1 MKSVDLVNKIRDEVL
16 KELFDISDLDLE
28 KLLKD
33 EEINRNKLLFMEGDK
48 RKEFI
53 ELIEME
59 KHGLNNKNKKITPI
73 KGKKNTSKDDN
84 IEDTNH
90 QQNNIS
96 NNNFNKNNKSDIIKY
111 HNDDNPPPL
120 DSSTYNFENRSIEEL
135 CKDDL
140 FLSFLLKK
148 IVNGEQIVQ
157 KENMENGNPSY
168 TLGYYYQK
176 ASNASNKLSHLDE
189 QSASLRK
196 RVCLKLYNIIKQAVS
211 HIILINYNSYHGIL
225 MKILKKVFFFLS
237 T

>member
-28 KLLKD
+28 KLIRD
-33 EEINRNKLLFMEGDK
+33 EEINNTKLRFMEEDK

-59 KHGLNNKNKKITPI
+59 KQGLNNKNKKITPN
-73 KGKKNTSKDDN
+73 KGKRNPSKDEN
-84 IEDTNH
+84 IEDNNH
-90 QQNNIS
+90 RQNNS
-96 NNNFNKNNKSDIIKY
+96 NNNNCNKNNKNDIIKY
-111 HNDDNPPPL
+111 HNEGNPPSDIP
-120 DSSTYNFENRSIEEL
+120 TYNFENRSIEEL

-189 QSASLRK
+189 QNASLRK

-211 HIILINYNSYHGIL
+211 HITLINYNSYPGIS